1 MRDRIIRSAGA
12 QIGKFGL
19 RRFTIDDIASDL
31 GISKK
36 TVYKYFESKRQII
49 AELFDRH
56 IENEKNC
63 TLEAL
68 KTDGGWL
75 DKLRAVIHCY
85 GQEKLSPGL
94 LEELQ
99 LYFPRE
105 WEKTQ
110 AIRTFKREKV
120 IEVLMQGVEAGE
132 IKKDVH
138 LGILGLILDN
148 TINALFDYKILNRLD
163 LTVNQMMDG
172 VRSIILYGILKQN
185 PNSGECKNEI

>member
-1 MRDRIIRSAGA
+1 MRDRIIRSAEE
-12 QIGKFGL
+12 QINKFGL
-19 RRFTIDDIASDL
+19 RRFTIDDIVSDL

-49 AELFDRH
+49 TELFERY

-68 KTDGGWL
+68 KTEGSWL
-75 DKLRAVIHCY
+75 DKLRAVIYCY

-99 LYFPRE
+99 LYFPEE
-105 WEKTQ
+105 WEKTE
-110 AIRTFKREKV
+110 AIRTFKRDRV
-120 IEVLMQGVEAGE
+120 IELLLQGVESGE

-138 LGILGLILDN
+138 LGILGLIMDN
-148 TINALFDYKILNRLD
+148 TINAVFDYKILNRLD
-163 LTVNQMMDG
+163 LTVNQAMDG
-172 VRSIILYGILKQN
+172 IKSILLYGILKQK
-185 PNSGECKNEI
+185 PYSGECKNEI